1 MIQRGVMG
9 DGPTRS
15 VYLTYF
21 RVEMYVP
28 RCIPERSAVQF
39 RFKKHMSKR
48 IFLLFV
54 VFFAIF
60 AARAD
65 ESWTGIYLQK
75 AKIGYSSTISS
86 PLKDG
91 RTKVVSKSVI
101 RSAML
106 GQNLEMS
113 MESVSIYSAAGKI
126 STMEFGMES
135 GGRSLIVSAVFS
147 PDKISAVSE
156 SGGQKSKKVI
166 PIPAG
171 AVVVEDAS
179 VKFLSEKN
187 GAKGSSRTY
196 YVFDASSLSLVK
208 TSVSGGGTEEISIN
222 GKTYKATV
230 VRVEDP
236 RAPMTMYL
244 DSKGEMLKATGPMG
258 MEMIPEPKAVAMK
271 IGDAV
276 VDVDIASASA
286 IEPDKELSP
295 VALQQ
300 KVVLRITGVDLSKM
314 PSDGHQTV
322 KKDGNGWL
330 VSIHPVSPKANPGT
344 QMIGSPGNMAQWT
357 KPEVRVPSD
366 DKMFNELAHK
376 FIGGEKNAT
385 AAASKVREAV
395 LGHIQGNAGIGVMRD
410 AKEIWQTEEGV
421 CRDHAVVMAAI
432 LRSIKIPTKLVSG
445 MVYAEGKF
453 YYHAWVE
460 VWNGSQWIGID
471 STRPSERLTAGHL
484 KIAAGTVEDAFV
496 SFLLDGAKIE
506 VIEGG
511 K

>member
-1 MIQRGVMG
+1 MLLV
-9 DGPTRS
+9 
-15 VYLTYF
+15 VL
-21 RVEMYVP
+21 
-28 RCIPERSAVQF
+28 SAF
-39 RFKKHMSKR
+39 
-48 IFLLFV
+48 FV
-54 VFFAIF
+54 
-60 AARAD
+60 ARAD
-65 ESWTGIYLQK
+65 ESWTGLYLQK
-75 AKIGYSSTISS
+75 AKIGYSSTVSS
-86 PLKDG
+86 PTKDG
-91 RTKVVSKSVI
+91 KTKVVSKSVI
-101 RSAML
+101 KSAML
-106 GQNLEMS
+106 GQNLEMT

-126 STMEFGMES
+126 LTMEFGMES
-135 GGRSLIVSAVFS
+135 GGRSLIVNAVFS
-147 PDKISAVSE
+147 ADKITAESE

-166 PIPAG
+166 PIPEG

-179 VKFLSEKN
+179 VKFLSEN
-187 GAKGSSRTY
+187 SSAKGSSKTY

-208 TSVSGGGTEEISIN
+208 ATVTRGGSEEITMN
-222 GKTYKATV
+222 GKKVMASV

-244 DSKGEMLKATGPMG
+244 DSKGELIKATGPMG

-276 VDVDIASASA
+276 VDVDIASVSA

-295 VALQQ
+295 EAVQK
-300 KVVLRITGVDLSKM
+300 KVVLKITGVDLSKM

-322 KKDGNGWL
+322 KKDGNGCI
-330 VSIHPVSPKANPGT
+330 VTIHPVSPNANPGT
-344 QMIGSPGNMAQWT
+344 QMIGDPGNMAQWT

-376 FIGGEKNAT
+376 FIGNEKNAIS
-385 AAASKVREAV
+385 AASKVREAV
-395 LGHIQGNAGIGVMRD
+395 LEHIQGNAGIGVMRD

-421 CRDHAVVMAAI
+421 CRDHAVVMAAL

-460 VWNGSQWIGID
+460 VWNGSQWIGMD

-506 VIEGG
+506 VLEGG
-511 K
+511 R